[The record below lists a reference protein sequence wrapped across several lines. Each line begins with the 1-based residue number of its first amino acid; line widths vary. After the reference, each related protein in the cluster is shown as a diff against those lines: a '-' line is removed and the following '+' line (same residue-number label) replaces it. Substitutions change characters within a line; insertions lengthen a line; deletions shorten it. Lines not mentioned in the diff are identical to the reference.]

1 MKRHGSFIAI
11 IILSL
16 SLVFFAI
23 WALHKSRG
31 ARVGATSQASS
42 STRQMRSQGS
52 STRATPPSQGDE
64 AGVPAGPPAL
74 AVANEDATRGH
85 DASSDPQFLV
95 VRQMLRDYR
104 AALGENP
111 VGTNSEITKA
121 LLGAN
126 SRKARF
132 IASEAR
138 LNSAHQLVDRWDHP
152 YFFHQLSRSR
162 TEIRSAGP
170 DGRMWTSDD
179 QISANVSL
187 PGKIFEASGTRI
199 R

>member
-31 ARVGATSQASS
+31 ARVGGTSPSSS

-52 STRATPPSQGDE
+52 PTRATPPSQSDE
-64 AGVPAGPPAL
+64 AGVPACPPSL
-74 AVANEDATRGH
+74 AIANEDATRGH

-132 IASEAR
+132 IASKAR

-179 QISANVSL
+179 QIC
-187 PGKIFEASGTRI
+187 R
-199 R
+199 

>member
-1 MKRHGSFIAI
+1 MLKRYGSFIAI
-11 IILSL
+11 IILSHRSYFLQFGRCIKAEARELEQRL
-16 SLVFFAI
+16 SRYLPPEKC
-23 WALHKSRG
+23 LL
-31 ARVGATSQASS
+31 
-42 STRQMRSQGS
+42 QGS

-74 AVANEDATRGH
+74 VVADEDATRGH

-126 SRKARF
+126 ARKARF
-132 IASEAR
+132 VASEAR

-179 QISANVSL
+179 QIC
-187 PGKIFEASGTRI
+187 R
-199 R
+199 

>member
-31 ARVGATSQASS
+31 ARVGGTSPSSS

-52 STRATPPSQGDE
+52 PTRATPPSQSDE

-74 AVANEDATRGH
+74 VVADEDATRGGH

-132 IASEAR
+132 IVSEAR

-170 DGRMWTSDD
+170 DGRMWTADD
-179 QISANVSL
+179 QIC
-187 PGKIFEASGTRI
+187 R
-199 R
+199 

>member
-31 ARVGATSQASS
+31 ARVGGTSPSSS

-74 AVANEDATRGH
+74 AVANEDAKRGH

-179 QISANVSL
+179 QIC
-187 PGKIFEASGTRI
+187 R
-199 R
+199 